1 MVIQDQR
8 LAFMEADRRLLALN
22 GTGATQSERNVAGA
36 ERIRTRNAWITYLRE
51 PVTGF
56 RLVLREGVVVSE
68 YAEHGVKASYP
79 TSLNLSQPAT
89 KRDIGMIA
97 EEVWEMARPY
107 PILELPD
114 AECVEAWKSA
124 KRDALPK
131 IEAAITQLLD
141 ELRR

>member
-1 MVIQDQR
+1 MVIQDPR
-8 LAFMEADRRLLALN
+8 LAFMEADRRLLALK
-22 GTGATQSERNVAGA
+22 GTGATQSERNAAGA
-36 ERIRTRNAWITYLRE
+36 ERSRTRNAWITYLRE

-56 RLVLREGVVVSE
+56 SLVLREGVVVSE

-79 TSLNLSQPAT
+79 TSLNVSRPAT

-97 EEVWEMARPY
+97 EEIWEMARPY

-114 AECVEAWKSA
+114 AECEEAWKSA
-124 KRDALPK
+124 KRDGLPK
-131 IEAAITQLLD
+131 IESAITQLLD